1 MLYVVTA
8 VFNNIILTMNR
19 LPKKLLKLRKHYN
32 YSQSKIAEVLGIDVV
47 EYMAIENGNKVCD
60 FEQCK
65 KLAALYRIKVIELFS
80 NSSSVGLHSVKG
92 PSGNDE
98 YYFLP
103 DKTLSEKIKKF
114 IRVHPIR
121 SIGIVVVFVLAIIFG
136 IYKLTYTDFVSPELN
151 GINRL
156 SISDTNVYFI
166 DGTTN
171 VYEAYKT
178 NDEHVSYV
186 AETSVVKVVAGNGF
200 GAVLTSDG
208 NVTILGTLD
217 YSANDSNLKW
227 SRIIDIAAGDNH
239 LVALNDK
246 GKVFAIGENT
256 NGQCDV
262 DDFKNIVKIYA
273 TEKGTIVED
282 EDGKL
287 SYTGIL
293 LGSSQLKNY
302 ESPIDIASSDNYLVI
317 ANADKSV
324 TCISRYGDD
333 LQTNKWRN
341 VVDVACGNN
350 FVAALR
356 SDGTLLISSD
366 DDDIVLNASS
376 WSNIIAISAHGDY
389 LVAYDG
395 SKIYGTGSS
404 DTFSFDQLYS
414 NGTALPTVSNVK
426 ISLGSNV
433 SVSFDSVSNASGYD
447 VALANQDGTIINTYR
462 VTSNATI
469 NFAIDSLYPEVS
481 YNIIITTLGDGK
493 KYLDSERLTVPFTYQ
508 NNDSQESDDY
518 VDLEFDYTT
527 MTREQLE
534 DYLKSVGISHITPI
548 ELDYECGENESVI
561 RAVNGVSS
569 GQRYSRSA
577 LANATVSYNYCK
589 VGSSDEQEHL
599 DD

>member
-1 MLYVVTA
+1 
-8 VFNNIILTMNR
+8 MNR

-114 IRVHPIR
+114 TRVHPIR
-121 SIGIVVVFVLAIIFG
+121 TIGIAVVFVLAIVFA
-136 IYKLTYTDFVSPELN
+136 IYKISYADFVSIELS

-186 AETSVVKVVAGNGF
+186 ADTNVVKVVAGNGF

-208 NVTILGTLD
+208 NVTILGTISGSNL
-217 YSANDSNLKW
+217 DSNPNKW
-227 SRIIDIAAGDNH
+227 SRIVDIAAGDDH

-246 GKVFAIGENT
+246 GKVFAIGDNT

-262 DDFKNIVKIYA
+262 VDFKNIAKIFA
-273 TEKGTIVED
+273 TEKGTIVQGK
-282 EDGKL
+282 DGKL
-287 SYTGIL
+287 NYTGTL

-302 ESPIDIASSDNYLVI
+302 ESVIDIASSDNYLVI

-324 TCISRYGDD
+324 ACISRYGNDI
-333 LQTNKWRN
+333 QTNKWSN

-366 DDDIVLNASS
+366 DEDIVLNASS

-389 LVAYDG
+389 LIAYDG

-414 NGTALPTVSNVK
+414 NGTALPVVSNVK

-433 SVSFDSVSNASGYD
+433 SVSFDSVDNATGYD

-469 NFAIDSLYPEVS
+469 NFSIDSLYSEVS

-493 KYLDSERLTVPFTYQ
+493 KYFDSERLVVPFTYQ
-508 NNDSQESDDY
+508 NDNSQESDDY
-518 VDLEFDYTT
+518 VDLNFDYTT
-527 MTREQLE
+527 MSREQLE
-534 DYLKSVGISHITPI
+534 EYLKSVGISHVTPI

-569 GQRYSRSA
+569 GQRYSRSS

-589 VGSSDEQEHL
+589 VGNSDEQEHL

>member
-1 MLYVVTA
+1 
-8 VFNNIILTMNR
+8 MNR

-47 EYMAIENGNKVCD
+47 EYMAIENGNRVCD

-103 DKTLSEKIKKF
+103 DKTLSEKAKKF

-121 SIGIVVVFVLAIIFG
+121 SIGIVIMLVLAIIFG
-136 IYKLTYTDFVSPELN
+136 VYKFTYKDFTSLDFK

-208 NVTILGTLD
+208 NVTILGTIMGSNL
-217 YSANDSNLKW
+217 DSNPNKW
-227 SRIIDIAAGDNH
+227 SRIVDIAAGDNH

-246 GKVFAIGENT
+246 GKVFAIGDNT

-273 TEKGTIVED
+273 CEKGTVVEG

-293 LGSSQLKNY
+293 LGSSKLKNY
-302 ESPIDIASSDNYLVI
+302 ESVIDIASSDNYLVI
-317 ANADKSV
+317 ANSDKSV

-333 LQTNKWRN
+333 IQTNKWRN

-376 WSNIIAISAHGDY
+376 WTNIIAISAYGDY
-389 LVAYDG
+389 LIAYDG

-404 DTFSFDQLYS
+404 DTFSFEQLYS
-414 NGTALPTVSNVK
+414 NGTALPVVSNVK
-426 ISLGSNV
+426 ISLGNTV
-433 SVSFDSVSNASGYD
+433 SVSFDSVNNATGYD
-447 VALANQDGTIINTYR
+447 VALANQDGSIINTYK
-462 VTSNATI
+462 VTSNTSI

-508 NNDSQESDDY
+508 NNDNKESDDY
-518 VDLEFDYTT
+518 VDLEFDYTK
-527 MTREQLE
+527 MTQVELE
-534 DYLKSVGISHITPI
+534 EYLKSVGISHITPI
-548 ELDYECGENESVI
+548 ELDYECGEDESVI
-561 RAVNGVSS
+561 RSVNGVSS

-589 VGSSDEQEHL
+589 VGNSDEQEHL
-599 DD
+599 DN

>member
-1 MLYVVTA
+1 
-8 VFNNIILTMNR
+8 MNR

-65 KLAALYRIKVIELFS
+65 KLANLYRIKVIELFS
-80 NSSSVGLHSVKG
+80 NSSSVGLHSVKS

-103 DKTLSEKIKKF
+103 DKTFSEKVKKYT
-114 IRVHPIR
+114 RVHPVR
-121 SIGIVVVFVLAIIFG
+121 TIGIVITFVVLVALG
-136 IYKLTYTDFVSPELN
+136 IYNLTYTDFVSPSLY

-156 SISDTNVYFI
+156 SMSNTNIYFI

-186 AETSVVKVVAGNGF
+186 ADTNIIKVVAGNGF

-208 NVTILGTLD
+208 NVTVLGTID
-217 YSANDSNLKW
+217 GGSNIKW
-227 SRIIDIAAGDNH
+227 SRIIDIAAGDGH

-246 GKVFAIGENT
+246 GKVFAIGDNT

-262 DDFKNIVKIYA
+262 QDYKNIVKIFA
-273 TEKGTIVED
+273 TNNGTILESD
-282 EDGKL
+282 DGKL
-287 SYTGIL
+287 NYCGIM

-302 ESPIDIASSDNYLVI
+302 ESPLDIASSDNYLAIV
-317 ANADKSV
+317 NSDKSV
-324 TCISRYGDD
+324 SCISKYGDD
-333 LQTNKWRN
+333 LQINRWRN
-341 VVDVACGNN
+341 VVDVACGDN

-356 SDGTLLISSD
+356 SDGSVLVSSD
-366 DDDIVLNASS
+366 DEDIELNASS
-376 WSNIIAISAHGDY
+376 WSNIIAIAAYDNY

-404 DTFSFDQLYS
+404 DTFGFDQSYAS
-414 NGTALPTVSNVK
+414 GTALPSVTNVK
-426 ISLGSNV
+426 VSIGSSV
-433 SVSFDSVSNASGYD
+433 SVTFDSISNATGYE
-447 VALANQDGTIINTYR
+447 VSLVNQDGTIINTYK
-462 VTSNATI
+462 VTSNAPI
-469 NFAIDSLYPEVS
+469 NFSIESLYPETT

-493 KYLDSERLTVPFTYQ
+493 KYLDSERLIVPFTYQ
-508 NNDSQESDDY
+508 NSDSEVSDDY
-518 VDLEFDYTT
+518 VDLDFDYTK
-527 MTREQLE
+527 MTQEELE
-534 DYLKSVGISHITPI
+534 TYLKSVGIEHITPI

-589 VGSSDEQEHL
+589 VGSNDEQEHL

>member
-1 MLYVVTA
+1 
-8 VFNNIILTMNR
+8 MNR
-19 LPKKLLKLRKHYN
+19 LPNKLLKLRKHYN

-103 DKTLSEKIKKF
+103 DKTLSEKVKKF

-121 SIGIVVVFVLAIIFG
+121 SIGIAAILVLAIIFAV
-136 IYKLTYTDFVSPELN
+136 YKLTYKDFTSLDFK

-156 SISDTNVYFI
+156 SLSDTNVYFI

-186 AETSVVKVVAGNGF
+186 AETSVIKVVAGNGF

-208 NVTILGTLD
+208 NVTILGNIMD
-217 YSANDSNLKW
+217 SNNGGSNLKW
-227 SRIIDIAAGDNH
+227 SRIVDIAAGDNH
-239 LVALNDK
+239 LIALNDS
-246 GKVFAIGENT
+246 GKVFAIGDNT
-256 NGQCDV
+256 SGQCDV
-262 DDFKNIVKIYA
+262 DDFKNVVKIYA
-273 TEKGTIVED
+273 TEKGSIVEGK
-282 EDGKL
+282 DGKL

-317 ANADKSV
+317 VNSDKSV

-333 LQTNKWRN
+333 IQTNKWRN

-366 DDDIVLNASS
+366 DDDIILNASS

-414 NGTALPTVSNVK
+414 NGTALPVVSNVK
-426 ISLGSNV
+426 ISLGNTV
-433 SVSFDSVSNASGYD
+433 SVSFDSVNNATGYD
-447 VALANQDGTIINTYR
+447 VSLANQDGSIINTYK
-462 VTSNATI
+462 VTSNTSI
-469 NFAIDSLYPEVS
+469 NFSIDSLYPEVS

-493 KYLDSERLTVPFTYQ
+493 KYLNSDRLTVPFTYQ
-508 NNDSQESDDY
+508 NNDSLESDDY
-518 VDLEFDYTT
+518 IDLDFDYTN
-527 MTREQLE
+527 MTQVELE
-534 DYLKSVGISHITPI
+534 EYLKSIGVSHITPI

-561 RAVNGVSS
+561 RAVNGISS

-589 VGSSDEQEHL
+589 VGNSDEQEHL
-599 DD
+599 DDQG

>member
-1 MLYVVTA
+1 
-8 VFNNIILTMNR
+8 MNR

-114 IRVHPIR
+114 TRVHPIR
-121 SIGIVVVFVLAIIFG
+121 TIGIAVVFVLAIVFA
-136 IYKLTYTDFVSPELN
+136 IYKISYADFVSIELS

-186 AETSVVKVVAGNGF
+186 ADTNVVKVVAGNGF

-208 NVTILGTLD
+208 NVTILGTISGSNL
-217 YSANDSNLKW
+217 DSNPNKW
-227 SRIIDIAAGDNH
+227 SRIVDIAAGDDH

-246 GKVFAIGENT
+246 GKVFAIGDNT

-262 DDFKNIVKIYA
+262 VDFKNIAKIFA
-273 TEKGTIVED
+273 TEKGTIVQGK
-282 EDGKL
+282 DGKL
-287 SYTGIL
+287 NYTGTL

-302 ESPIDIASSDNYLVI
+302 ESVIDIASSDNYLVI
-317 ANADKSV
+317 ANADKNV

-333 LQTNKWRN
+333 IQTNKWRN

-414 NGTALPTVSNVK
+414 NGTALPVVSNVK

-433 SVSFDSVSNASGYD
+433 SVSFDSVSNATGYD
-447 VALANQDGTIINTYR
+447 VSLANQDGTIINTYR
-462 VTSNATI
+462 VTSNTPI
-469 NFAIDSLYPEVS
+469 NFAIDSLYPEAS

-508 NNDSQESDDY
+508 NNDNKESDDY
-518 VDLEFDYTT
+518 VDLEFDYTK
-527 MTREQLE
+527 MTQVELE
-534 DYLKSVGISHITPI
+534 EYLKSVGISHITPI
-548 ELDYECGENESVI
+548 ELDYECGEDESVI
-561 RAVNGVSS
+561 RSVNGVSS

-589 VGSSDEQEHL
+589 VGNSDEQEHL
-599 DD
+599 DN

>member
-1 MLYVVTA
+1 
-8 VFNNIILTMNR
+8 MNR

-114 IRVHPIR
+114 TRVHPIR
-121 SIGIVVVFVLAIIFG
+121 TIGIAVVFVLAIVFA
-136 IYKLTYTDFVSPELN
+136 IYKISYADFVSIELS

-186 AETSVVKVVAGNGF
+186 ADTNVVKVVAGNGF

-208 NVTILGTLD
+208 NVTILGTISGSNL
-217 YSANDSNLKW
+217 DSNPNKW
-227 SRIIDIAAGDNH
+227 SRIVDVAAGDDH

-246 GKVFAIGENT
+246 GKVFAIGDNT

-262 DDFKNIVKIYA
+262 VDFKNIAKIFA
-273 TEKGTIVED
+273 TEKGTIVQGK
-282 EDGKL
+282 DGKL
-287 SYTGIL
+287 NYTGTL

-302 ESPIDIASSDNYLVI
+302 ESVIDIASSDNYLLI

-324 TCISRYGDD
+324 ACISRYGNDI
-333 LQTNKWRN
+333 QTNKWSN

-366 DDDIVLNASS
+366 DEDIVLNASS
-376 WSNIIAISAHGDY
+376 WSNIIAISAYGDY
-389 LVAYDG
+389 LIAYDG

-414 NGTALPTVSNVK
+414 NGTALPVVSNVK

-433 SVSFDSVSNASGYD
+433 SVSFDSVDNATGYD
-447 VALANQDGTIINTYR
+447 VVLANQDGSIINTYR

-469 NFAIDSLYPEVS
+469 NFSIDSLYSEVS

-493 KYLDSERLTVPFTYQ
+493 KYFDSERLVVPFTYQ
-508 NNDSQESDDY
+508 NDNSQESDDY
-518 VDLEFDYTT
+518 VDLNFDYMT
-527 MTREQLE
+527 MSREQLE
-534 DYLKSVGISHITPI
+534 EYLKSIGISHITPI

-561 RAVNGVSS
+561 RAVNGISS

-589 VGSSDEQEHL
+589 VGNSDEQEHL

>member
-1 MLYVVTA
+1 
-8 VFNNIILTMNR
+8 MNR

-47 EYMAIENGNKVCD
+47 EYMAIENGNKICD

-80 NSSSVGLHSVKG
+80 NSSSVGLHSIKG

-103 DKTLSEKIKKF
+103 DRTLSEKFKKY

-121 SIGIVVVFVLAIIFG
+121 SIGIAVILVLMLIFG
-136 IYKLTYTDFVSPELN
+136 IYKITYKDFASLDLK

-156 SISDTNVYFI
+156 AISDTNIYFI

-186 AETSVVKVVAGNGF
+186 ADTSVVKVVAGNGF
-200 GAVLTSDG
+200 GAVLTNDG
-208 NVTILGTLD
+208 KVTILGNLGG
-217 YSANDSNLKW
+217 SNPNW
-227 SRIIDIAAGDNH
+227 SRIVDIAAGDNH

-246 GKVFAIGENT
+246 GKVYAIGDNT

-273 TEKGTIVED
+273 TEKGTIVEGK
-282 EDGKL
+282 DGKL
-287 SYTGIL
+287 SFKGTM

-333 LQTNKWRN
+333 IQTNKWRN
-341 VVDVACGNN
+341 VVDVACGND

-366 DDDIVLNASS
+366 NEDIVLNASS
-376 WSNIIAISAHGDY
+376 WSNIIAIAAHGDY

-395 SKIYGTGSS
+395 SKIYGTGNSVA
-404 DTFSFDQLYS
+404 FSFEQLYA
-414 NGTALPTVSNVK
+414 NGTALPVVSNVK
-426 ISLGSNV
+426 ISLGSSV
-433 SVSFDSVSNASGYD
+433 SVSFDAVNNATGYD
-447 VALANQDGTIINTYR
+447 VSLANQDETIISTYR
-462 VTSNATI
+462 VTSNASI
-469 NFAIDSLYPEVS
+469 NFPIDSLYPEVS
-481 YNIIITTLGDGK
+481 YNIIITTIGDGK
-493 KYLDSERLTVPFTYQ
+493 KNLNSDRLIVPFTYQ

-518 VDLEFDYTT
+518 VDLNFDYTT
-527 MTREQLE
+527 MTIEELE
-534 DYLKSVGISHITPI
+534 TYLKSVGISQITPI
-548 ELDYECGENESVI
+548 ELDYECGEDESVI

-577 LANATVSYNYCK
+577 LANAAVSYNYCK
-589 VGSSDEQEHL
+589 VGSNDE
-599 DD
+599 

>member
-1 MLYVVTA
+1 
-8 VFNNIILTMNR
+8 MNR

-47 EYMAIENGNKVCD
+47 EYMAIENGNRVCD

-103 DKTLSEKIKKF
+103 DKTLSEKAKKF

-121 SIGIVVVFVLAIIFG
+121 SIGIVIMLVLAIIFG
-136 IYKLTYTDFVSPELN
+136 VYKFTYKDFTSLDFK

-208 NVTILGTLD
+208 NVTILGTIMGSNL
-217 YSANDSNLKW
+217 DSNPNKW
-227 SRIIDIAAGDNH
+227 SRIVDIVAGDNH

-246 GKVFAIGENT
+246 GKVFAIGDNT

-273 TEKGTIVED
+273 CEKGTVVEG

-302 ESPIDIASSDNYLVI
+302 ESVIDIASSDNYLVI
-317 ANADKSV
+317 ANSDKSV

-333 LQTNKWRN
+333 IQTNKWRN

-414 NGTALPTVSNVK
+414 NGTALPVVSNVK

-433 SVSFDSVSNASGYD
+433 SVSFDSVSNATGYD
-447 VALANQDGTIINTYR
+447 VSLANQDGTIINTYR
-462 VTSNATI
+462 VTSNAPI

-508 NNDSQESDDY
+508 NNDNKESDDY
-518 VDLEFDYTT
+518 VDLEFDYTK
-527 MTREQLE
+527 MTQVELE
-534 DYLKSVGISHITPI
+534 EYLKSVGISHITPI
-548 ELDYECGENESVI
+548 ELDYECGEDESVI
-561 RAVNGVSS
+561 RSVNGVSS

-589 VGSSDEQEHL
+589 VGNSDEQEHL
-599 DD
+599 DN